1 MTWIKQLSTQLSAN
15 IFEAFVLILLNVN
28 FSLNQTLVTFLLN
41 VKQTWMTHW
50 FWQFHCEGLSS
61 FNSKRFYS
69 HIHGLAVYV
78 KKGLPLSWDLS
89 PENSADSSL
98 CFRQALLHSV
108 SYFFFLYWSPSL
120 SLGTVFD
127 SVSPNMDEVL
137 SIIPS
142 ANVFVFRVIIDRP
155 GGLYYNFSTPNDL
168 T

>member
-1 MTWIKQLSTQLSAN
+1 MWIFPWIKLSWHSCSIWSKLGW
-15 IFEAFVLILLNVN
+15 LIDSGN
-28 FSLNQTLVTFLLN
+28 ST
-41 VKQTWMTHW
+41 VK
-50 FWQFHCEGLSS
+50 CYLPLIRKDSI
-61 FNSKRFYS
+61 S

-78 KKGLPLSWDLS
+78 KKGLSLSWDLS

-120 SLGTVFD
+120 SLCTVFD
-127 SVSPNMDEVL
+127 SVSPNMDEVF

-142 ANVFVFRVIIDRP
+142 ANVFVFREITDRP
-155 GGLYYNFSTPNDL
+155 GELYYNFSTPNDL